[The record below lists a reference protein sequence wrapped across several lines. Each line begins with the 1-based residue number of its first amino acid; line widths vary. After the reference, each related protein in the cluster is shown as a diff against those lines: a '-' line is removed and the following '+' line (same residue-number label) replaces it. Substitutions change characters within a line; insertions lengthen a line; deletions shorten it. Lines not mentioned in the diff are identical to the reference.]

1 MSRTTFHPSA
11 DVPEPAQRAPAS
23 GARSARARALIKSSR
38 RSSSRR
44 SGVKSIVDFA
54 TEMALAEPMDQVE
67 LERQGLPAAVV
78 AGLAQLMAVPRVRIF
93 EMMNLPRATMEKKI
107 SDDDVLT
114 GVANRRALNLLR
126 LLAHAREIVN
136 DSASAEAGRFDVARW
151 LGRWIETPQP
161 ALGGKKPADL
171 LDTETG
177 ASMVERTLGAVRSG
191 AYL

>member
-1 MSRTTFHPSA
+1 MPRTTPHPSA
-11 DVPEPAQRAPAS
+11 HLLAPARRAPAR
-23 GARSARARALIKSSR
+23 GARSARARALIKR
-38 RSSSRR
+38 SRR
-44 SGVKSIVDFA
+44 SGVKSLVDFA

-67 LERQGLPAAVV
+67 LEREGLPAAVV
-78 AGLAQLMAVPRVRIF
+78 AGLARLMAVPRMRIF

-107 SDDDVLT
+107 SEDEVLT
-114 GVANRRALNLLR
+114 GVANSRALNLLR
-126 LLAHAREIVN
+126 LLAHAREILK
-136 DSASAEAGRFDVARW
+136 DSTSAEAERFDVARW

>member
-1 MSRTTFHPSA
+1 MTRTPLKSKTSSA
-11 DVPEPAQRAPAS
+11 DLLVPAPRRPARVM
-23 GARSARARALIKSSR
+23 RSARALALIKQ
-38 RSSSRR
+38 SRR
-44 SGVKSIVDFA
+44 SGVGSLVNFA
-54 TEMALAEPMDQVE
+54 TEMAVAEPMDQVE
-67 LERQGLPAAVV
+67 LEREGLPAAVV
-78 AGLAQLMAVPRVRIF
+78 ADLARSMAVSRVRMF

-107 SDDDVLT
+107 SDDEVLT

-126 LLAHAREIVN
+126 LLAHASEILK
-136 DSASAEAGRFDVARW
+136 DSTAAEAEGFDVARW

-177 ASMVERTLGAVRSG
+177 AGMVDRTLGAMRSG

>member
-1 MSRTTFHPSA
+1 MPRTTANPSA
-11 DVPEPAQRAPAS
+11 ALFAAAQRAPAS
-23 GARSARARALIKSSR
+23 SARSARARALIKSSR
-38 RSSSRR
+38 RS
-44 SGVKSIVDFA
+44 GVNSIVDFA

-67 LERQGLPAAVV
+67 LEREGLPAVVV
-78 AGLAQLMAVPRVRIF
+78 AGLARLMAMPRVRIF

-126 LLAHAREIVN
+126 LLAHAREILN
-136 DSASAEAGRFDVARW
+136 DSTSADAQGFDVARW

-171 LDTETG
+171 LDTEAG
-177 ASMVERTLGAVRSG
+177 ASMVDRTLGAVRSG

>member
-1 MSRTTFHPSA
+1 MPRTTSDPSA
-11 DVPEPAQRAPAS
+11 RLLAPARRALVR
-23 GARSARARALIKSSR
+23 GARAARARALIKR
-38 RSSSRR
+38 YRR

-54 TEMALAEPMDQVE
+54 TEMVLAEPIDQVE
-67 LERQGLPAAVV
+67 IEREGLPAIVV
-78 AGLAQLMAVPRVRIF
+78 AGLAQVMAVPRIRIF

-107 SDDDVLT
+107 SDDEVLT
-114 GVANRRALNLLR
+114 GVANSRALNLLR
-126 LLAHAREIVN
+126 LLAHAREILK
-136 DSASAEAGRFDVARW
+136 DSTSAEAARFDVARW

-171 LDTETG
+171 LDTEIG